1 MSNRVVHYSVDEN
14 ITSCLTVLE
23 RKMLLSIKDCPPYL
37 VCYIGK
43 LYAALGS
50 VLKTFSSIFRT
61 SPKGGLECLN
71 RILLGLDTV

>member
-1 MSNRVVHYSVDEN
+1 
-14 ITSCLTVLE
+14 
-23 RKMLLSIKDCPPYL
+23 MLLGIKDCPPYL

-50 VLKTFSSIFRT
+50 VLKTFSSICRT
-61 SPKGGLECLN
+61 NSKGGGCLH